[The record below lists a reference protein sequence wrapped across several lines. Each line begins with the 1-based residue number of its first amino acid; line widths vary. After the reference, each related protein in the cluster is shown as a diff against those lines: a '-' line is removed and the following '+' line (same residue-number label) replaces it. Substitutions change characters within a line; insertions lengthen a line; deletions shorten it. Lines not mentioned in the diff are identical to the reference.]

1 MTDIIQSRVNKTLA
15 RVEGIADDASK
26 PHRASLPAHILCSL
40 ELGAVAQWIANQD
53 SSIDTARIVEIA
65 QQAVANIHRKYAS

>member
-1 MTDIIQSRVNKTLA
+1 MSNLRTLA
-15 RVEGIADDASK
+15 RVEGIADKASK

-53 SSIDTARIVEIA
+53 ASVDTTRVVEIA
-65 QQAVANIHRKYAS
+65 QQAVANIHRKYS